1 MRPSRP
7 EGNRRATP
15 GASPGHRESGPVAA
29 GRTEPHAGRAVATLH
44 PCPSARRRQRALQ
57 AEELSLDAEAARVA
71 PDPPAGRDHAMAGDD
86 DGDRVV
92 PERLAD
98 RAAPVRLADAARDL
112 SVGHHLA
119 GGHARGGQEH
129 AALEGCG
136 VAEVEAHVEAPSLA
150 REVGTQ
156 LVDDVGG
163 ARRRAHHVAAEPL
176 PQLGHEGDLALPERD
191 ARQPRL
197 ARRHEHAA
205 DRGRDGAVID
215 DTPRRRAGVP
225 VQLPER
231 VERPAIGAELAPALE
246 RPEPARQ
253 RRRAPSIAEEEG
265 DPLVF
270 MSRPRTPPSAARSF
284 LSAWYTLARAA
295 SSLPPSVAAISA

>member
-119 GGHARGGQEH
+119 GGH
-129 AALEGCG
+129 
-136 VAEVEAHVEAPSLA
+136 
-150 REVGTQ
+150 
-156 LVDDVGG
+156 
-163 ARRRAHHVAAEPL
+163 
-176 PQLGHEGDLALPERD
+176 
-191 ARQPRL
+191 
-197 ARRHEHAA
+197 
-205 DRGRDGAVID
+205 GR
-215 DTPRRRAGVP
+215 GVP
-225 VQLPER
+225 VQRLER
-231 VERPAIGAELAPALE
+231 FERPAVGGELAPALE
-246 RPEPARQ
+246 RPEPAPE
-253 RRRAPSIAEEEG
+253 RRRAPPIAEQQRDQLIVVPG
-265 DPLVF
+265 HG
-270 MSRPRTPPSAARSF
+270 RTPPSAARSF

-295 SSLPPSVAAISA
+295 SSLPPSA

>member
-86 DGDRVV
+86 DRDRVLA
-92 PERLAD
+92 ERLAD
-98 RAAPVRLADAARDL
+98 RAAPLRLADAARDL
-112 SVGHHLA
+112 AVGHHLA
-119 GGHARGGQEH
+119 GGHARGGQDH
-129 AALEGCG
+129 AALEGRG

-150 REVGTQ
+150 PEVGAQ
-156 LVDDVGG
+156 LVHEVRR
-163 ARRRAHHVAAEPL
+163 ARRRAHHVGAEP
-176 PQLGHEGDLALPERD
+176 PPELGHERRLALPERE
-191 ARQPRL
+191 AHEPRL
-197 ARRHEHAA
+197 ARGHEHAP
-205 DRGRDGAVID
+205 DRGRKGTIVDGV
-215 DTPRRRAGVP
+215 PRVAGVA
-225 VQLPER
+225 VQPLER
-231 VERPAIGAELAPALE
+231 PERPAVGGELAPALE
-246 RPEPARQ
+246 RPEPAPERP
-253 RRRAPSIAEEEG
+253 RAPPIAEQQRDQFVVVRDHG
-265 DPLVF
+265 
-270 MSRPRTPPSAARSF
+270 RTPPSAARSF

-295 SSLPPSVAAISA
+295 SSLPPSAAAISA

>member
-7 EGNRRATP
+7 EGNRRATL
-15 GASPGHRESGPVAA
+15 PGHGNPGPSAA
-29 GRTEPHAGRAVATLH
+29 GRTEPHAGRAVAGL
-44 PCPSARRRQRALQ
+44 PPPASPRRRGRSLE
-57 AEELSLDAEAARVA
+57 AEEFSLDAEAAPV
-71 PDPPAGRDHAMAGDD
+71 PSDPLPGRDHPMAGDD
-86 DGDRVV
+86 DRDRVL

-112 SVGHHLA
+112 AVGHHLA
-119 GGHARGGQEH
+119 GGHAGGGHEH
-129 AALEGCG
+129 AALEGRR

-156 LVDDVGG
+156 LVHDVRR
-163 ARRRAHHVAAEPL
+163 ARRRAHHVGADPL
-176 PQLGHEGDLALPERD
+176 PQLDHEGGLALPERD

-231 VERPAIGAELAPALE
+231 VERPAVSAQLAPALE
-246 RPEPARQ
+246 RPEPARE
-253 RRRAPSIAEEEG
+253 RRRAPSIAEQEG
-265 DPLVF
+265 DQLVV
-270 MSRPRTPPSAARSF
+270 MSRHRTPPSAARSF